1 MSNLFS
7 KLGELAQQAG
17 VSVPGLG
24 NSMNQGNTQPG
35 NTMPGN
41 AANAG
46 STGGGIGDLLG
57 SLKDSIPGGVGGLLG
72 AGALGGILGT
82 LMSGKT
88 ARKVAEGALVAGGTA
103 AAATLAWKFYQKW
116 QAGNAPAQPVGQQG
130 GQQYGQPMGQA
141 AGQQYGQPQLSAA
154 ADPTA
159 MLVLTAMVYAAR
171 ADGYMDP
178 DEQANV
184 HNMMAQ
190 LFPGTDMAVQ
200 MDSLMRCPVD
210 PHALARQVS
219 GPEQARDVYRLSCMV
234 IVADQA
240 MERAY
245 LETLAQAMG
254 IDAAEKTRLEA
265 EVQTMRQ
272 QM

>member
-1 MSNLFS
+1 MNNLFS

-17 VSVPGLG
+17 VSVPGMG
-24 NSMNQGNTQPG
+24 NAQNDAARTGG
-35 NTMPGN
+35 VPGN

-46 STGGGIGDLLG
+46 GGVGDFLG

-88 ARKVAEGALVAGGTA
+88 ARKVAEGALVVGGTA

-116 QAGNAPAQPVGQQG
+116 QTGNAPAAGQAGGQQFGQPVGQPV
-130 GQQYGQPMGQA
+130 GQP
-141 AGQQYGQPQLSAA
+141 AGQPALSAA

-178 DEQANV
+178 DEQSNV
-184 HNMMAQ
+184 HSMMAQ

-210 PHALARQVS
+210 PHSLARQVN
-219 GPEQARDVYRLSCMV
+219 GPEQARDIYRLSCMV

-254 IDAAEKTRLEA
+254 IDAAEKVRLEA
-265 EVQTMRQ
+265 EVAAMRQ